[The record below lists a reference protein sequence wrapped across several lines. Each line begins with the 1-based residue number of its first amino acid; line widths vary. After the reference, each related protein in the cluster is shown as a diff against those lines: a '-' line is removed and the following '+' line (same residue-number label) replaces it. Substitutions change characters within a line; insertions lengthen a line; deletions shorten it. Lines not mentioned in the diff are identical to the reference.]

1 MRIMDLS
8 RGRNL
13 SVGKDI
19 IKKWNIM
26 ILHVQRPKF
35 DKAKIGDYVTCISQ
49 HRVIKIE
56 ID

>member
-19 IKKWNIM
+19 IKKMEYYDIT
-26 ILHVQRPKF
+26 
-35 DKAKIGDYVTCISQ
+35 YSTS
-49 HRVIKIE
+49 
-56 ID
+56 

>member
-1 MRIMDLS
+1 
-8 RGRNL
+8 
-13 SVGKDI
+13 
-19 IKKWNIM
+19 M